1 MLYFSGGDAA
11 LARVTGNTDA
21 FSGAVSYSE
30 IGDTRYI
37 MSATSI
43 GEIEGDEITRVLET
57 ESAYELFLSMA
68 AAGDSLYVTK
78 YNGSEGSV
86 GLFELDAERFSLVP
100 VDTGGAEVSGLG
112 RKSGGGL
119 ITVRSLD
126 GREYVAGPDGEEL
139 FAWAEIG
146 VVSPDYSYIW
156 QLEDGSYLLFSRGQ
170 ARLEVLT
177 EELLPPKIT
186 LTLLTDL
193 PRGQLYTI
201 INDFN
206 RTSEDYSVEVA
217 ILGNDTFTP
226 DRLQTQLIAGDGPDI
241 FALYDRSSIGNI
253 GDAAYEN
260 LLTYLDEDPEYSRDT
275 IVPNLLTAM
284 STQEKLNWLPYSFA
298 ISTFI
303 APSEY
308 ISASGVSF
316 DEA

>member
-1 MLYFSGGDAA
+1 MSLSRLLRFHTKAVSGDTVCILGSNESGEPKLGLLD
-11 LARVTGNTDA
+11 GN
-21 FSGAVSYSE
+21 GELSYSE
-30 IGDTRYI
+30 IGDTSYI

-43 GEIEGDEITRVLET
+43 GKIEGNEITRVLET

-68 AAGDSLYVTK
+68 AAGESLYVTK

-170 ARLEVLT
+170 TRLEVLT
-177 EELLPPKIT
+177 EGLCPPKT
-186 LTLLTDL
+186 ALTLLTDL

-201 INDFN
+201 INDFD
-206 RTSEDYSVEVA
+206 RISEEYRVEAVQ
-217 ILGNDTFTP
+217 LGDSGLTP
-226 DRLQTQLIAGDGPDI
+226 ERLQSQLIAGDGPDI
-241 FALYDRSSIGNI
+241 FAFLQPR
-253 GDAAYEN
+253 
-260 LLTYLDEDPEYSRDT
+260 
-275 IVPNLLTAM
+275 
-284 STQEKLNWLPYSFA
+284 LPRRA
-298 ISTFI
+298 RR
-303 APSEY
+303 
-308 ISASGVSF
+308 GGL
-316 DEA
+316 